1 VRIEDIIEDP
11 TLLPPNADMQESMK
25 HITNTTGKNN
35 FHAKLVELKEFIGP
49 NNMLNLQIFIHY
61 ILSKRVASASSQSL
75 NAIYIDLIRQIGIKG
90 SVETT
95 INQLVDCFKKLMVID
110 EESFIKVAQ
119 RANS

>member
-1 VRIEDIIEDP
+1 
-11 TLLPPNADMQESMK
+11 MK

-35 FHAKLVELKEFIGP
+35 FQAKLVELKEFLGP

-75 NAIYIDLIRQIGIKG
+75 NNIYIDLIRQIGIKG
-90 SVETT
+90 SVECA
-95 INQLVDCFKKLMVID
+95 IGQLVDCFKKLMVID
-110 EESFIKVAQ
+110 EESFFRVAQ